1 MWSEAVQSRKENH
14 VGEDREKKHPEAETW
29 QRDDDVEA
37 HKVRPEAEER
47 EATEEGPDVEA
58 HKVKP

>member
-1 MWSEAVQSRKENH
+1 M
-14 VGEDREKKHPEAETW
+14 GEDREHVKPEGEIG
-29 QRDDDVEA
+29 QREDDVEA

-58 HKVKP
+58 HRLVPKVKP